1 MIAGQVMTCL
11 TGDARQYICGEC
23 GAKHWQQTSL
33 APARGFK
40 HWQQTSLAPARG
52 FNDRPL
58 REINQRLATACV

>member
-1 MIAGQVMTCL
+1 MKCPDCDVAMIAGQVMTCL

-33 APARGFK
+33 APARGF
-40 HWQQTSLAPARG
+40 
-52 FNDRPL
+52 NDRPL